1 MDRALKA
8 VKSGPP
14 RKRGMEGYSGLWQDM
29 HNRYTHTPVVTGI
42 ADGVMDRIADAIGTF
57 PAGFTPHPN
66 LVKTLTTRRDNIR
79 NRKSV
84 DWGTGE
90 ALAFGSLVL
99 EGTPVRLSGQ
109 DSRRGTF
116 THRHA
121 AVMDFETG
129 KAHVP
134 LANLDPKQAPFDAYD
149 SSLSEMAVMA
159 FEFGYSMDDPS
170 SLVMWEAQFGDFTN
184 GAQVVVD
191 QFVASCESKWN
202 RSSGLVLLLPHAYE
216 GQGPEHSSARLE
228 RFLQMCAED
237 NIQVAYPTTPSQMFH
252 LMRRQVKRSF
262 RKPLVVMTPK
272 SLLRLPA
279 AVSPVGEFGGQTSFR
294 EVIDDDKAN
303 PDLVTRVLVCSG
315 KVYYDL
321 AAKQAKLGTQAV
333 AVVRLEQLYPWP
345 EEQLKAVLGRYRRA
359 RDWVWVQE
367 ESQNM
372 GGWLFAEPRLR
383 TKGFPFVYVG
393 RDESASPA
401 TGSHHVHEVEQ
412 KELVDAA
419 FGGEVPHLVVVGRGS
434 VNGKNGTHADSKTKV

>member
-1 MDRALKA
+1 VL
-8 VKSGPP
+8 
-14 RKRGMEGYSGLWQDM
+14 
-29 HNRYTHTPVVTGI
+29 
-42 ADGVMDRIADAIGTF
+42 DRIADAIGTF
-57 PAGFTPHPN
+57 PDGFTPHPN

-79 NRKSV
+79 SRKAV

-121 AVMDFETG
+121 AVVDFETG
-129 KAHVP
+129 KVHVP
-134 LANLDPKQAPFDAYD
+134 LANLDPAQAPFEAYD
-149 SSLSEMAVMA
+149 SSLSEMAVMG

-170 SLVMWEAQFGDFTN
+170 SLVMWEAQFGDFAN
-184 GAQVVVD
+184 GAQVVID
-191 QFVASCESKWN
+191 QFVTSCESKWN

-228 RFLQMCAED
+228 RFLQTCAED
-237 NIQVAYPTTPSQMFH
+237 NIQVAYPTTPAQMFH
-252 LMRRQVKRSF
+252 LLRRQVRRAF

-279 AVSPVGEFGGQTSFR
+279 ASSPVSEFTAGSFR
-294 EVIDDDKAN
+294 EVIDDAAAN

-321 AAKQAKLGTQAV
+321 LAKREKLGTQAV

-345 EEQLKAVLGRYRRA
+345 DEQLRAVLGRYRRT

-372 GGWLFAEPRLR
+372 GAWHFVEPRLR
-383 TKGFPFVYVG
+383 AKGYPFEYVG

-412 KELVDAA
+412 HELVDAA
-419 FGGEVPHLVVVGRGS
+419 FGGDVPHLVVVGRS
-434 VNGKNGTHADSKTKV
+434 AVNGKNGHPKQETSKVKGDAAG